1 MEKKNNLAK
10 SATMIA
16 LFTLLSKGM
25 GFVREIVIA
34 NKYGSGMKTDTYF
47 AAMTA
52 TVIIMGTIGA
62 ALNTTLIP
70 IFSEIRAKGGKRAQ
84 KIYLN
89 NILNLVFLI
98 TVVIAI
104 FGYIFSPL
112 IIKILAK
119 GFQGEQ
125 FDLAVKL
132 NRIGMPIVILLGCT
146 YVLSGYLQSNEI
158 FGPHAIMGIPYNLVF
173 LIGLLF
179 FVSSNNIEMLMVI
192 SVIAA
197 LTQVLIQVPAVL
209 NTKYKYKPRIN
220 LRDPYLRKA
229 LILVMPVL
237 IGSAV
242 SQINVIIDKTLASEL
257 VVGSM
262 SSLVYASRINE
273 MIITVFVAAIA
284 TVIFP
289 MLSKA
294 FSNGDMK
301 EIRAIFKKGVNII
314 LLITVPATVGIMLL
328 GEDLVRIFFQRNAFD
343 AKATMMTSGALFYY
357 SIGLVASAL
366 RLMLNKM
373 FYSFQDTKTPMING
387 AIAVIINVILNLFFI
402 RFMGHKGLALATSL
416 SAIATTIL
424 LFIDL
429 RRKIGKLGLAKIAL
443 TFIKISIASAVMGVV
458 VYLIYFKFGALLPD
472 KTILELLSLIG
483 SVVIGM
489 ITYALICMVLRVEE
503 LGVVIKIK

>member
-16 LFTLLSKGM
+16 LFTLLSKAM
-25 GFVREIVIA
+25 GFVQIVIA

-70 IFSEIRAKGGKRAQ
+70 IFSEIRAKGGKKAQ

-89 NILNLVFLI
+89 NILNIVFLI
-98 TVVIAI
+98 TIGIAVI
-104 FGYIFSPL
+104 GYIFSPI
-112 IIKILAK
+112 IIKLLAK

-132 NRIGMPIVILLGCT
+132 NRIGMPIVILLGFT

-179 FVSSNNIEMLMVI
+179 FVNSNNIEMLMVI
-192 SVIAA
+192 SVIAT

-209 NTKYKYKPRIN
+209 NTKYKYNPQIN

-262 SSLVYASRINE
+262 SALVYASRINE

-503 LGVVIKIK
+503 LGVVIKVK

>member
-16 LFTLLSKGM
+16 LFTLISKGM
-25 GFVREIVIA
+25 GFLREIMIA
-34 NKYGSGMKTDTYF
+34 YKYGSGMKTDTYF

-52 TVIIMGTIGA
+52 TVLIMGTIGA

-70 IFSEIRAKGGKRAQ
+70 IFSEIRAKGGKNAQ

-89 NILNLVFLI
+89 NMLNIVFLI
-98 TVVIAI
+98 TVAIAI

-112 IIKILAK
+112 IIKVLAK
-119 GFQGEQ
+119 GFEGEQ

-132 NRIGMPIVILLGCT
+132 NRIGMPIVILLGFT

-173 LIGLLF
+173 LMGLLF
-179 FVSSNNIEMLMVI
+179 FVSSKNIQTLMVI
-192 SVIAA
+192 SVLAT

-209 NTKYKYKPRIN
+209 NTKYRYKPRVN
-220 LRDPYLRKA
+220 LKDPYLKKA

-237 IGSAV
+237 LGSAV

-257 VVGSM
+257 VEGSM
-262 SSLVYASRINE
+262 SALVYASRINE
-273 MIITVFVAAIA
+273 MIISVFVAAIA
-284 TVIFP
+284 TVVFP

-294 FSNGDMK
+294 FSNQDIK

-328 GEDLVRIFFQRNAFD
+328 GEDLVRIFFERKAFD
-343 AKATMMTSGALFYY
+343 ARATMMTSGALFYY
-357 SIGLVASAL
+357 SIGLIASAL

-373 FYSFQDTKTPMING
+373 FYSFQDTRTPMING

-402 RFMGHKGLALATSL
+402 RFMGHTGLALATSL
-416 SAIATTIL
+416 SAIVTTIL

-429 RRKIGKLGLAKIAL
+429 RSRIGKLGLTKIAL
-443 TFIKISIASAVMGVV
+443 TFIKVSISSAIMGVV
-458 VYLIYFKFGALLPD
+458 VYLLYFKVGALLPD
-472 KTILELLSLIG
+472 KTIVELLSLIV
-483 SVVIGM
+483 SVAIGM
-489 ITYALICMVLRVEE
+489 ITYFLLCIILKVEE
-503 LGVVIKIK
+503 LGLVLKIK

>member
-1 MEKKNNLAK
+1 MEKKNNLTK

-16 LFTLLSKGM
+16 LFTLISKGM
-25 GFVREIVIA
+25 GFLREIIIA
-34 NKYGSGMKTDTYF
+34 YKYGSGMKTDTYF

-52 TVIIMGTIGA
+52 TVLIMGTIGA

-84 KIYLN
+84 KRYLN
-89 NILNLVFLI
+89 NIINIVFLI

-112 IIKILAK
+112 IIKVLAK

-132 NRIGMPIVILLGCT
+132 NRIGMPIVILLGFT

-179 FVSSNNIEMLMVI
+179 FVSSEKIQTLMVI
-192 SVIAA
+192 SVLAT
-197 LTQVLIQVPAVL
+197 LTQVLIQIPAVI

-220 LRDPYLRKA
+220 LKDPYLRKA
-229 LILVMPVL
+229 LIIVMPVL

-257 VVGSM
+257 VSGSM
-262 SSLVYASRINE
+262 SALVYASRINE

-294 FSNGDMK
+294 FSNGDIK

-328 GEDLVRIFFQRNAFD
+328 GKDLVRIFFQRSAFTAED
-343 AKATMMTSGALFYY
+343 TIMTSGALFYY
-357 SIGLVASAL
+357 SIGLIASAL

-387 AIAVIINVILNLFFI
+387 GIAVIVNVILNLFFI
-402 RFMGHKGLALATSL
+402 RFMGHTGLALATSL

-424 LFIDL
+424 LFINL
-429 RRKIGKLGLAKIAL
+429 RARIGNLGLVKIIL
-443 TFIKISIASAVMGVV
+443 SFVKISIASAVMGVV
-458 VYLIYFKFGALLPD
+458 VYLLYFKLGALLPD
-472 KTILELLSLIG
+472 KTIIELLSLIA
-483 SVVIGM
+483 SVAIGM
-489 ITYALICMVLRVEE
+489 ITYALLCIILRVEE
-503 LGVVIKIK
+503 LGIVIKIK